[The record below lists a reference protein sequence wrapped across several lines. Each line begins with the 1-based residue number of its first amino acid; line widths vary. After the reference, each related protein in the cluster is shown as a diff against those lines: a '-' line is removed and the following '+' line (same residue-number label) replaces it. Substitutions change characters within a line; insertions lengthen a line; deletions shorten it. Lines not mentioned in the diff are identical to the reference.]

1 MYAQSLRA
9 AGQRSDSV
17 TDLLEDHE
25 IRRTMAAIDTYINR
39 YLDTDV
45 GHPQVLYDAAHHL
58 IRAGGKRLRSL
69 ITVLTCELVGGN
81 AEKALPVALA
91 AELLKTASL
100 IHDDII
106 DNEKAR
112 RGVPAVH
119 RVSGVKMAIIAG
131 DLLISQAVRIL
142 GEQGNPELLAIMGG
156 SGARMCEGEAA
167 DMSVSPDRPEA
178 FEKKHY
184 LELIEKKTVSF
195 LEESAKVGAVVGGA
209 TASQKR
215 ALAEYARALGFAF
228 QLRDDLLDVDSRT
241 RTRTG
246 RARSSLELDH
256 GNYALIEALDMLSKE
271 ERAICL
277 TSLAEG
283 RTGPA
288 LRAIKATKAAERVQ
302 QTARDYVEQAK
313 RALSQQPREYA
324 RLLEKLA
331 DFALVREQ

>member
-1 MYAQSLRA
+1 MFAQSLKA
-9 AGQRSDSV
+9 AGQESDSV
-17 TDLLEDHE
+17 ADLLEDRE
-25 IRRTMAAIDTYINR
+25 IRRTMVAIDTYINR

-45 GHPQVLYDAAHHL
+45 GRPQALYDAAHHL

-69 ITVLTCELVGGN
+69 ITVLTCELAGGS

-91 AELLKTASL
+91 AELLQTASL

-106 DNEKAR
+106 DNEKTR
-112 RGVPAVH
+112 RGVPTVH
-119 RVSGVKMAIIAG
+119 RVFGVKMAIIAG

-167 DMSVSPDRPEA
+167 DMSVSPDRPES
-178 FEKKHY
+178 FEKKYY
-184 LELIEKKTVSF
+184 LELVEKKTVSF
-195 LEESAKVGAVVGGA
+195 LEESAKVGAVIGGA
-209 TASQKR
+209 SESQKR
-215 ALAEYARALGFAF
+215 AMTEYARALGFAF
-228 QLRDDLLDVDSRT
+228 QLRDDLLDIDSRT

-246 RARSSLELDH
+246 RARSSLELKH
-256 GNYALIEALDMLSKE
+256 GNYVLIQALEMLTRE
-271 ERAICL
+271 GRATCL

-288 LRAIKATKAAERVQ
+288 MRAMRVTNAAELVQ